1 MGKSKYDTHIA
12 DKLHL
17 IKDWR
22 QQGFTERQIADKLNV
37 GYSTLQSHK
46 RSNPDLVRVLAASKE
61 KLVSNLKKSL
71 WQEAKGYEYEE
82 IVEYKEEVRNPKY
95 DSSINNGEKEFII
108 SKQRET
114 KYKKY
119 ARPQATLL
127 IFALCN
133 LNPDFF
139 RRVDKDAI
147 DDLKKELDKIAKG
160 FNNSKF
166 LKAANDNVNKKPD
179 NKDSNKVNKTD

>member
-1 MGKSKYDTHIA
+1 MRKSKYDTHIA
-12 DKLHL
+12 GKLDI
-17 IKDWR
+17 IKDLR
-22 QQGFTERQIADKLNV
+22 QQGFTERQISDKIGV
-37 GYSTLQSHK
+37 GLSTLQK
-46 RSNPDLVRVLAASKE
+46 WKLEKKELADALHTSKE
-61 KLVSNLKKSL
+61 KLVSSLKKSL

-82 IVEYKEEVRNPKY
+82 IVEYKEEVRNPDFNKNV
-95 DSSINNGEKEFII
+95 DNGEKEFLI
-108 SKQRET
+108 SKRRLT

-147 DDLKKELDKIAKG
+147 DDLRKELDKIAKG

-179 NKDSNKVNKTD
+179 NKDKGKANKTD

>member
-1 MGKSKYDTHIA
+1 MSVSKYESHI
-12 DKLHL
+12 KPNLLL

-22 QQGFTERQIADKLNV
+22 QQGFTLEQISHKLNV
-37 GYSTLQSHK
+37 SYSTFREHVKARPELSEAVDTSKQ
-46 RSNPDLVRVLAASKE
+46 NLVAE
-61 KLVSNLKKSL
+61 LKKSL
-71 WQEAKGYEYEE
+71 WQEAKGYRYTETVTYEE
-82 IVEYKEEVRNPKY
+82 KIRNPKY
-95 DSSINNGEKEFII
+95 DKDINNGEKEFIVR
-108 SKQRET
+108 KQRVT
-114 KYKKY
+114 KYDKY

-147 DDLKKELDKIAKG
+147 DDLRKELDKIAKG

-179 NKDSNKVNKTD
+179 NKDKGKANKTD